1 MFAPPS
7 VDSGCHRGVEIVPAI
22 GPEVLLVRRST
33 RISALEGGCNKY
45 RLGGA
50 AALSAHHASSP
61 PAAGGPV
68 SKVSKMF

>member
-7 VDSGCHRGVEIVPAI
+7 VDSGYHRGVEIVPAI

-33 RISALEGGCNKY
+33 RISALEGGCN
-45 RLGGA
+45 LGGA